1 MSAAPA
7 CGHLSAPRGLQPP
20 KPAADGHNLEMQP
33 SGLELGIRIRTAL
46 EGAAQDMARLRPLRG
61 ADSTHRHEALP
72 PPPILS
78 PEFDTC
84 RIHGWD
90 FPRQNKGI
98 RRGPEGAV
106 YLGAQASCRMGGGL
120 EMFRDFKRLSAS
132 GEGSVTCQTV
142 PFGLDN

>member
-1 MSAAPA
+1 MICCPPIQTPTRRIQP
-7 CGHLSAPRGLQPP
+7 GHLPLSPP
-20 KPAADGHNLEMQP
+20 VCGTSHTGMDSIRA
-33 SGLELGIRIRTAL
+33 SGRRAYGSYR
-46 EGAAQDMARLRPLRG
+46 
-61 ADSTHRHEALP
+61 
-72 PPPILS
+72 

-90 FPRQNKGI
+90 FPRENKGI

-120 EMFRDFKRLSAS
+120 GMFRDFKRLSAS

>member
-1 MSAAPA
+1 MRELRSCGSVRAEGSNVLGYSDTSANAF
-7 CGHLSAPRGLQPP
+7 
-20 KPAADGHNLEMQP
+20 AAISRQA
-33 SGLELGIRIRTAL
+33 IC
-46 EGAAQDMARLRPLRG
+46 
-61 ADSTHRHEALP
+61 
-72 PPPILS
+72 